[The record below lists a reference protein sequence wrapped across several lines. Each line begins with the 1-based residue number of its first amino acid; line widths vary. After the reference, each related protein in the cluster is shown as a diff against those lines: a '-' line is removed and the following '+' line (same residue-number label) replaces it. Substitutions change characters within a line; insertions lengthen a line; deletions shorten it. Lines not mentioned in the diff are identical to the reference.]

1 MESTGW
7 SVSEVSFLRVF
18 LEKHRQHQKK
28 RKSNKSLMILDLINK
43 VKVVLMFLRKIESID

>member
-18 LEKHRQHQKK
+18 LEKHHQHQKK